1 MTTDPETL
9 RQLLARVEGAAG
21 ADREIDA
28 EIALTFQIPNEHYN
42 APLRRPVL
50 SPPQHHRPG
59 LLEYV
64 EISGVSARPA
74 PEYTASVDAALA
86 LVGRVMP
93 GWELLISDE
102 GDEPDKWVAS
112 MGPRHTFTSY
122 EGVGPTP
129 ALALLAALLRAKIAE
144 TDNG

>member
-1 MTTDPETL
+1 MSGGPETL
-9 RQLLARVEGAAG
+9 RALLARVEGAAG

-50 SPPQHHRPG
+50 LPPQHHRPG

-86 LVGRVMP
+86 LAGRFYPGAEIMLRRGASGKWTALVVGNNTAIK
-93 GWELLISDE
+93 L
-102 GDEPDKWVAS
+102 
-112 MGPRHTFTSY
+112 
-122 EGVGPTP
+122 PTP

-144 TDNG
+144 TEQ